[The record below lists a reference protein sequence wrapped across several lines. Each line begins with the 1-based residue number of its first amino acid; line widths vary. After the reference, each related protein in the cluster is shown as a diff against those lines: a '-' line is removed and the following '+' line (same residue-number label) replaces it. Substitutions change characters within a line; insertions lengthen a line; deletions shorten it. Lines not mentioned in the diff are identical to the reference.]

1 MKASPD
7 EMWNVFLP
15 PNIMAEKHDTR
26 DLQPCVCVCVCV
38 CVSIDYAHRPSFSL
52 TYAVVSNAWSGP
64 LW

>member
-26 DLQPCVCVCVCV
+26 DLQPCVCVCVRV
-38 CVSIDYAHRPSFSL
+38 CEYRLCTPSFIFTHL
-52 TYAVVSNAWSGP
+52 RCRF
-64 LW
+64 

>member
-38 CVSIDYAHRPSFSL
+38 CVW
-52 TYAVVSNAWSGP
+52 V
-64 LW
+64 